1 MPSIILTG
9 LPGTGKTALAMKLGS
24 ALMAMDQSALIL
36 HTDILKIEL
45 RKKHPFAFRGPGY
58 SGDIQKK
65 LRLIQPYLQTQCEKA
80 EKENYYLIIEGTL
93 ALGFS
98 YKNSIRILL
107 ELPEDQRNIRLRK
120 KHESA
125 KKALYSNKLDAY
137 QREIECHKKNS
148 TILDSSLP
156 IDDLIHMILPGA
168 TIVKS
173 LERILEVD
181 KGFPFSNCNS
191 GKF

>member
-9 LPGTGKTALAMKLGS
+9 LPGTGKTALAMKLAS
-24 ALMAMDQSALIL
+24 ALMAIDQSALIL

-45 RKKHPFAFRGPGY
+45 RKRYPLAFRGPGY
-58 SGDIQKK
+58 SGNVKNK

-98 YKNSIRILL
+98 HKNSISILL
-107 ELPEDQRNIRLRK
+107 ELPEDQRNIRLHK

-125 KKALYSNKLDAY
+125 IKVLYGNTLDAY
-137 QREIECHKKNS
+137 QKEIEYHKQNS
-148 TILDSSLP
+148 IILDSSP
-156 IDDLIHMILPGA
+156 SIDDLIHMILPIAASGCN
-168 TIVKS
+168 
-173 LERILEVD
+173 R
-181 KGFPFSNCNS
+181 GRFPGNP
-191 GKF
+191 